1 MPLQLEGLKTSA
13 AEFAKQMSEVEIPSL
28 FGVTDGKAVGTFI
41 EHEFNSFIAKT
52 YIHTAGNSAKGI
64 DFPELNVDLKVTS
77 VKQPQSS
84 SPFRDASQKIYGL
97 GYHLLIMV
105 YDKLDDH
112 QNKTSKLQF
121 LNVIF
126 IDLKN
131 TSDYQ
136 ITRGLKHIIS
146 DQGTVEEID
155 GYLEDKNLPLDPSS
169 RLALAARI
177 LSDPPGLGGL
187 TISNALQWRLQYG
200 RAITLSKDES
210 IEGISDLIG

>member
-1 MPLQLEGLKTSA
+1 M
-13 AEFAKQMSEVEIPSL
+13 QMSEVEIPSL

-52 YIHTAGNSAKGI
+52 YLHTPGNSAKGI

>member
-1 MPLQLEGLKTSA
+1 
-13 AEFAKQMSEVEIPSL
+13 MSEVEIPSL

-52 YIHTAGNSAKGI
+52 YLHTPGNSAKGI

-112 QNKTSKLQF
+112 QNKTTKLQF

>member
-1 MPLQLEGLKTSA
+1 
-13 AEFAKQMSEVEIPSL
+13 MSEVEIPSL

-52 YIHTAGNSAKGI
+52 YLHTPGNSAKGI